1 MAVEAK
7 LEHRTIAGLVRP
19 GASVLDL
26 GCGDGTLLDLLV
38 REKGVRAQGLERDEQ
53 AIYQCVAKGL
63 SVVHG
68 DIDTGL
74 SEYGDRS
81 FDYVIFD
88 QSLQQVRQPDHA
100 LSEAMRV
107 GREVIVAFPNFAY
120 WPSRLQICLRG
131 RTPVTQALPYA
142 WYHTPNL
149 HFLSIADFESF
160 CRERSVAVLRR
171 VCLSKARTVY
181 ALPNLRAETG
191 IFLLARTVAPRDQ
204 LLARNRLP
212 VPGNPQQ

>member
-1 MAVEAK
+1 MEVFEVK
-7 LEHRTIAGLVRP
+7 LEHRTITSLVRP

-26 GCGDGTLLDLLV
+26 GCGDGTLLDILV

-53 AIYQCVAKGL
+53 AIYHCVAKGL

-81 FDYVIFD
+81 FDYVNID
-88 QSLQQVRQPDHA
+88 HTLQEVRQPDHA
-100 LSEAMRV
+100 LFEALRV

-120 WPSRLQICLRG
+120 WPLRLQICLHG
-131 RTPVTQALPYA
+131 RTPVTPSLPYA
-142 WYHTPNL
+142 WYDTPNL

-160 CRERSVAVLRR
+160 CRKRSVAMPRR
-171 VCLSKARTVY
+171 VFLSKMRTVN

-191 IFLLARTVAPRDQ
+191 IYLLTRA
-204 LLARNRLP
+204 
-212 VPGNPQQ
+212 GIQQEQ